1 MPNHYM
7 ISHSLMSNTHTK
19 KTQKKFKKEKNK
31 QTNKQTKKKPKN
43 NRKTNKPTQ
52 ITSLLQTIHNSDHI
66 IIYHSYL

>member
-7 ISHSLMSNTHTK
+7 ISHSLMSNTHKKKRKKNLKRK
-19 KTQKKFKKEKNK
+19 KTNK
-31 QTNKQTKKKPKN
+31 QTNKKEAQKQQ
-43 NRKTNKPTQ
+43 KTNKPTQ